1 MRLRLRRFIGS
12 SFSPRRAPRFSGA
25 FFFFLLLGLGKQVLA
40 SGGGLT
46 QFPHAGHHRQHPQQQ
61 QIQRQLTAALHQEGD
76 HARKA
81 GHAAGHGQ
89 QHQAQLPQHV
99 PVGAQLL
106 PVGQQQQDARG
117 GAGPAGQHHQQ
128 TALQAAKLL
137 HLHAPFF
144 VRA

>member
-1 MRLRLRRFIGS
+1 M
-12 SFSPRRAPRFSGA
+12 
-25 FFFFLLLGLGKQVLA
+25 A

-46 QFPHAGHHRQHPQQQ
+46 QLPHAGHHRQHAQQQ
-61 QIQRQLTAALHQEGD
+61 QIQGQLTAALHQEGD

-117 GAGPAGQHHQQ
+117 GAGPAGQHRQNPQHMGVSGGEQGHEGEKQPAQHHQQ

-137 HLHAPFF
+137 HLHAPCIIE
-144 VRA
+144 